1 MLRLLTCLACVCIAS
16 DVSADRRIWQVQ
28 SGEVLSRIALRF
40 EVSVDELKTWN
51 GLESDRLL
59 VGQEL
64 RLEAPEDEA
73 PAAEPAEEAEADEA
87 AEAAAEAE
95 AMEARAAERAEARA
109 EARAAEEAAEAQ
121 AQRDAEET
129 AIAAR
134 FDGEEHRVARGQTL
148 TSIASRYGVSVSSL
162 RALNPALDPS
172 RLIVGRTVRVRE
184 ESGRRVDYEVRR
196 GDTLSRIATRHRV
209 SVADLRRW
217 NRNVRSGLRAGSTI
231 RLWSE
236 VPASTSESIGAPNR
250 GQLENAEQ
258 LPRHRGYVMRD
269 PQRAY
274 ATLETTLWMLDAFD
288 AVLEAHPRSPRV
300 RVHDISRRE
309 GGRMRGHRSHQSGR
323 DVDIAYYQKRCSGPC
338 RFRRLQPDQLDA
350 ARQWTLLESWLRQD
364 RVEAIF
370 IDYRLQEP
378 LYNEARRRGAT
389 RGQLR
394 RWFQYPSGRT
404 YPLGRVRHFPKHRDH
419 LHVRFSCPDTDSRC
433 R

>member
-1 MLRLLTCLACVCIAS
+1 MLRLLTCIACLCFAS

-64 RLEAPEDEA
+64 RLEAPVDEEQ
-73 PAAEPAEEAEADEA
+73 AAAEA
-87 AEAAAEAE
+87 AEAAVTEART
-95 AMEARAAERAEARA
+95 ARRAAERAEERA
-109 EARAAEEAAEAQ
+109 AERAAEEAAEEAAEDQ
-121 AQRDAEET
+121 AQREEAEV

-134 FDGEEHRVARGQTL
+134 FDGEEHRIARGQTL
-148 TSIASRYGVSVSSL
+148 VSIASRYGVSVSSL
-162 RALNPALDPS
+162 RELNPALDPS

-184 ESGRRVDYEVRR
+184 ESGRRVDYRVRR

-231 RLWSE
+231 RLWSD

-250 GQLENAEQ
+250 GQLAHAER
-258 LPRHRGYVMRD
+258 LPQHRGYRMRD

-288 AVLEAHPRSPRV
+288 AVLEAHPTSPRV

-350 ARQWTLLESWLRQD
+350 ARQWTLLESWLRHD

-404 YPLGRVRHFPKHRDH
+404 YPLGRVRHFPKHQDH

>member
-1 MLRLLTCLACVCIAS
+1 VLRLLTCIACLCFAS

-28 SGEVLSRIALRF
+28 SGEVLSLIALRF

-51 GLESDRLL
+51 ELDSDRLL

-64 RLEAPEDEA
+64 HVDA
-73 PAAEPAEEAEADEA
+73 PASEAEQSEAQAEAQAEAQVEAQAAEE
-87 AEAAAEAE
+87 
-95 AMEARAAERAEARA
+95 RAAERDVE
-109 EARAAEEAAEAQ
+109 RAAEEAAEEQ
-121 AQRDAEET
+121 AQREQAEEE
-129 AIAAR
+129 IAAR
-134 FDGEEHRVARGQTL
+134 FDGEEHNIARGQTFV
-148 TSIASRYGVSVSSL
+148 SIASRYGVSVSSL
-162 RALNPALDPS
+162 RELNPAVDPS
-172 RLIVGRTVRVRE
+172 RLIVGGTVRVRE
-184 ESGRRVDYEVRR
+184 ERGRRIDHQVRR
-196 GDTLSRIATRHRV
+196 GDTLSRIATRHGV

-217 NRNVRSGLRAGSTI
+217 NRNVRSGLRAGTTI

-250 GQLENAEQ
+250 GQLAQAER
-258 LPRHRGYVMRD
+258 LPQHRGYVMRD
-269 PQRAY
+269 PERAY
-274 ATLETTLWMLDAFD
+274 ATLETTLWMLEAFD
-288 AVLEAHPRSPRV
+288 AVLEAHPTGSRV
-300 RVHDISRRE
+300 RVHDISRQE

-323 DVDIAYYQKRCSGPC
+323 DVDIAYYQKRCTGPC
-338 RFRRLQPDQLDA
+338 RFRRLQPDQLDVS
-350 ARQWTLLESWLRQD
+350 RQWTLLEDWLRQD

-394 RWFQYPSGRT
+394 QWFQYPSGRT